1 MEKNGST
8 KKEKQRLLQQ
18 TWKIRRKEVNWIS
31 KQHLDISRLLSRL
44 LCMDRSLPSF
54 DEDNF
59 WGVRFWRLVWQFGRR
74 FLQRGWDLHVFFSKL
89 QNSCRS
95 SRRFTSSSKRP
106 VISLKSWN
114 WSEVSKRAAS
124 SQWSFIDKASKCD
137 VFGVFKMHRGPWSQM
152 VQHSKADHLISTSNS
167 PPMKME
173 WPAKSA
179 SLWNAWHCMTMYQ
192 QHCAGWATVLNLMPF

>member
-1 MEKNGST
+1 MEKMVQR
-8 KKEKQRLLQQ
+8 KKRSNVYFNKHEKYGE
-18 TWKIRRKEVNWIS
+18 KGNWRIE
-31 KQHLDISRLLSRL
+31 QHLEVFLDFCDL
-44 LCMDRSLPSF
+44 LCMGRSLPVWRL
-54 DEDNF
+54 

-114 WSEVSKRAAS
+114 WSEVSKSVAS
-124 SQWSFIDKASKCD
+124 SQWSFIDKVSKCG
-137 VFGVFKMHRGPWSQM
+137 VFGVFKMHRGPWSKM

-173 WPAKSA
+173 WPAKSTI
-179 SLWNAWHCMTMYQ
+179 LWNAWHCMTMYQ